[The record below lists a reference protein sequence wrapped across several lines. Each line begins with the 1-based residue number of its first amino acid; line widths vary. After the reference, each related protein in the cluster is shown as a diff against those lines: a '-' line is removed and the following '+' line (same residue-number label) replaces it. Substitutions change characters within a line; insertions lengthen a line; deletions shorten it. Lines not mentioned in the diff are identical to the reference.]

1 MGIRKELCI
10 LMGNVDLL
18 KRTLD
23 QIVKFPEKHSQDTWH
38 CETTMCIAGHAA
50 VLAGAKLKVGYH
62 GNTELWHDG
71 MFVSASRFADEALD
85 LTDFEYNYLFFCM
98 DDDTAIRRMKQII
111 ALWEEKGSVYHLEDE
126 DYIEIPGGLCGCGC
140 ED

>member
-1 MGIRKELCI
+1 
-10 LMGNVDLL
+10 MGNVDLL

-23 QIVKFPEKHSQDTWH
+23 QILMFPETHSQDTWH
-38 CETTMCIAGHAA
+38 CKTTMCIAGHAA
-50 VLAGAKLKVGYH
+50 VLAGAKLKVGSY
-62 GNTELWHDG
+62 GDTQLWHDG
-71 MFVSASRFADEALD
+71 MVVSASRFADEALD

-126 DYIEIPGGLCGCGC
+126 DYIETPGGLCGCGC
-140 ED
+140 EDEVSLN

>member
-1 MGIRKELCI
+1 
-10 LMGNVDLL
+10 MGNVDLL

-50 VLAGAKLKVGYH
+50 VLAGAKLKGSY

-71 MFVSASRFADEALD
+71 MVVSASRFADEALG

-126 DYIEIPGGLCGCGC
+126 DYIEIPDRSCGCGC
-140 ED
+140 EGELSLN